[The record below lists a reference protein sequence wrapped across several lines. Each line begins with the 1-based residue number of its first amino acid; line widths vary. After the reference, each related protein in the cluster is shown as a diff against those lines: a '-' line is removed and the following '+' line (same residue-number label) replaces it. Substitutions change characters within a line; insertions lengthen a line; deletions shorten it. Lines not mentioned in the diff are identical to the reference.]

1 MPNIDD
7 HIRRAMEEGKFDN
20 LPGKGK
26 PLRLEDDSLED
37 PGWRTAHR
45 MLRNAGYSLP
55 WIETRKELDAE
66 QEQAW
71 ADLRRA
77 WEWRQSAP
85 ASDPMGKEEWARA
98 VNRFRERVEALN
110 KKIAAYN
117 LEAPLDSFQMK
128 RINADWMLS
137 ELTGKPHSDTL

>member
-1 MPNIDD
+1 MPNIDE

-55 WIETRKELDAE
+55 WIETRKELEADH
-66 QEQAW
+66 EQAR

-77 WEWRQSAP
+77 WEWRQSTP
-85 ASDPMGKEEWARA
+85 ADDPMGKEEWARA

-110 KKIAAYN
+110 KKIAVYN

-128 RINADWMLS
+128 RINADRLLS